1 MDDQTVTHKACRSF
15 AVPDVILLATDLED
29 DLDHLLPH
37 AEAQA
42 RASNA
47 VLKLVHVI
55 PPAESIALDAKAI
68 LPADAAEVEHQAKRK
83 LAVIAARMRARAIE
97 CDVLVRRGSPAIVV
111 PELVKETGANRL
123 VLGTHGRRHLKKFI
137 LGSVANEILR
147 KVDIPVCTVG
157 PHVPG
162 TPEEAPQKLLHP
174 VSLAVGCEQSARI
187 ALEIAQFYKAA
198 ITLLHVL
205 PRDVNR
211 DYESSQILDWTRTE
225 LNRLIPEEAPLW
237 IHPTV
242 QIEVGTV
249 VEQILNVAEEMQAD
263 LIVLGVDPSE
273 RHGSIDRDDTA
284 YEIITQAKCPV
295 LTLRRSLSDH
305 HSAKERDQ
313 TVQSQAG

>member
-1 MDDQTVTHKACRSF
+1 MDDQTGTHRARRSF
-15 AVPDVILLATDLED
+15 AVPDVILLATDLEH
-29 DLDHLLPH
+29 DLEHLLPH

-55 PPAESIALDAKAI
+55 PPAESIVLDAKAV
-68 LPADAAEVEHQAKRK
+68 LPADAVELDHQAKRK
-83 LAVIAARMRARAIE
+83 LAVIASKVRASDIE
-97 CDVLVRRGSPAIVV
+97 CEVLVRRGLPATVV
-111 PELVKETGANRL
+111 PEVVMETGANRL
-123 VLGTHGRRHLKKFI
+123 ILGTHGRRHLKKFI

-162 TPEEAPQKLLHP
+162 TPEEVPQKLLHP
-174 VSLAVGCEQSARI
+174 VSLALGCEQSARI

-211 DYESSQILDWTRTE
+211 DYESSQVLDWTRAE
-225 LNRLIPEEAPLW
+225 LKRLIPEEAPLW
-237 IHPTV
+237 IYPTV
-242 QIEVGTV
+242 QIEVGMV
-249 VEQILNVAEEMQAD
+249 VEQSLNVADEMQAD
-263 LIVLGVDPSE
+263 LIVLGVDSSE
-273 RHGSIDRDDTA
+273 HHWSIDRDDTA

-305 HSAKERDQ
+305 DSAKEGDQ
-313 TVQSQAG
+313 TVQSQSG